1 MESEGFFEGGTM
13 RKALRQLVVIA
24 VIAAVAS
31 VSTFLMT
38 SRISEREAFSSSG
51 VIERVRSISELN
63 TVEMYFNEIIDFR
76 NAKFFNSFEIPFTQK
91 SFIFTVKAR
100 VKAGID
106 LSLVKEEDVEID
118 GKRLVLRLDE
128 PAITSGEILSYKA
141 YDEKDGLFNEVT
153 TEDTLKALE
162 LFEKDL
168 RKQAAENGIIEK
180 AKENAEQTIEGLF
193 MMSGYE
199 QVKIDW
205 R

>member
-1 MESEGFFEGGTM
+1 M

-63 TVEMYFNEIIDFR
+63 TVEMYFNEIIDFK

-106 LSLVKEEDVEID
+106 LSSIKEEDVEID

-128 PAITSGEILSYKA
+128 PVITSGEILSYKA

-180 AKENAEQTIEGLF
+180 AKENAEQTIEGIF

-199 QVKIDW
+199 QVKINW

>member
-1 MESEGFFEGGTM
+1 M

-38 SRISEREAFSSSG
+38 SHISERETFSSSG

-63 TVEMYFNEIIDFR
+63 TVEMYFNEIIDFK
-76 NAKFFNSFEIPFTQK
+76 NAKLFNSFEIPFTQK

-106 LSLVKEEDVEID
+106 LSSIKEEDVEID

-128 PAITSGEILSYKA
+128 PVITSGEILSYKA

-180 AKENAEQTIEGLF
+180 AKENAEKTIEGLF

>member
-1 MESEGFFEGGTM
+1 M

-63 TVEMYFNEIIDFR
+63 TVEMYFNEIIDFE
-76 NAKFFNSFEIPFTQK
+76 NAKFFNGFEIPFTQK

-106 LSLVKEEDVEID
+106 LSSIKEEDVEID
-118 GKRLVLRLDE
+118 AKRLVLRLDE
-128 PAITSGEILSYKA
+128 PVITSSEILSYKA

-180 AKENAEQTIEGLF
+180 AKENAEKTIEGIF
-193 MMSGYE
+193 KMSGYE

>member
-1 MESEGFFEGGTM
+1 M

-38 SRISEREAFSSSG
+38 SRISERETFSSSG

-63 TVEMYFNEIIDFR
+63 TVEMYFNEIIDFK

-180 AKENAEQTIEGLF
+180 AKENAEQTIEGIF

>member
-1 MESEGFFEGGTM
+1 M

-38 SRISEREAFSSSG
+38 SHISERETFSSSG

-63 TVEMYFNEIIDFR
+63 TVEMYFNEIIDFK
-76 NAKFFNSFEIPFTQK
+76 NAKLFNSFEIPFTQK

-106 LSLVKEEDVEID
+106 LSSIKEEDVEID

-128 PAITSGEILSYKA
+128 PVITSGEILSYKA

-180 AKENAEQTIEGLF
+180 AKENAEQTIEGIF

>member
-1 MESEGFFEGGTM
+1 M
-13 RKALRQLVVIA
+13 RKALRQLAVIA

-38 SRISEREAFSSSG
+38 SHISEREAFSSSG

-63 TVEMYFNEIIDFR
+63 TVEMYFNEIIDFK

-106 LSLVKEEDVEID
+106 LSSIKEEDVEID

-128 PAITSGEILSYKA
+128 PVITSSEILSYKA

-180 AKENAEQTIEGLF
+180 AKENAEQTLEGIF

-205 R
+205 RWR

>member
-1 MESEGFFEGGTM
+1 M

-38 SRISEREAFSSSG
+38 SHISERETFSSSG

-63 TVEMYFNEIIDFR
+63 TVEMYFNEIIDFK

-106 LSLVKEEDVEID
+106 LSSIKEEDVEID

-128 PAITSGEILSYKA
+128 PVITSGEILSYKA

-180 AKENAEQTIEGLF
+180 AKENAEQTIEGIF

>member
-1 MESEGFFEGGTM
+1 M

-38 SRISEREAFSSSG
+38 SHISEREAFSSSG

-63 TVEMYFNEIIDFR
+63 TVEMYFNEIIDFK
-76 NAKFFNSFEIPFTQK
+76 NAKLFNSFEIPFTQK

-106 LSLVKEEDVEID
+106 LSSIKEEDVEID
-118 GKRLVLRLDE
+118 GKRLVLKLDE
-128 PAITSGEILSYKA
+128 PVITSGEILSYKA

-180 AKENAEQTIEGLF
+180 AKENAEKTIEGIF